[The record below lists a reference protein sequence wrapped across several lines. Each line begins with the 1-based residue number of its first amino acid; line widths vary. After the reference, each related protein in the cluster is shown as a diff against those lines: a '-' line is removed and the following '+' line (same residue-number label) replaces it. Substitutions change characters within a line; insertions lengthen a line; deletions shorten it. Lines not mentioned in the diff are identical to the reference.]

1 MPTWGRRTARN
12 IWEAVTHKEHGWKTT
27 HFWGPLANWAL
38 VGSAIWDATN
48 HGPEVIS
55 IPMTSTM
62 CVYSGLF
69 MRFAYMV
76 QPRNYLLLSCHA
88 FNEMA
93 QMFQLYRGINY
104 KLEKGEKIP
113 ITQNEIFSAALA
125 VGAAGAAIKFAPQIS
140 AKLSASGLNESLK
153 GFILHPA
160 GPMTIFFWAPTTKW
174 LLSVSNIVDY
184 NRPVD
189 KISTSQQVA
198 LAATGLIWS
207 RYSLVITPVNYNL
220 LMVNFVL
227 ALTSLY
233 HIGRKIDAMQQETNK
248 PVLQVTAA

>member
-1 MPTWGRRTARN
+1 MPSWGRRTARN
-12 IWEAVTHKEHGWKTT
+12 VWEAIHHKEHGWKST

-48 HGPEVIS
+48 YGPEVIS
-55 IPMTSTM
+55 LPMTSTM
-62 CVYSGLF
+62 CVYSALF

-88 FNEMA
+88 FNEVA
-93 QMFQLYRGINY
+93 QLFQLYRGVNY
-104 KLEKGEKIP
+104 KLGKGE
-113 ITQNEIFSAALA
+113 EIAISQSEMLGAFVA
-125 VGAAGAAIKFAPQIS
+125 VAAGGTACKLAPQIS
-140 AKLSASGLNESLK
+140 AKLTASGMNESIK

-160 GPMTIFFWAPTTKW
+160 GPMTIFFWAPTAKW

-184 NRPVD
+184 NRPVE
-189 KISTSQQVA
+189 KISTSQQVS

-207 RYSLVITPVNYNL
+207 RYSMVITPVNYNL
-220 LMVNFVL
+220 LVVNFVL

-233 HIGRKIDAMQQETNK
+233 HIGRKIDAMQQESNK